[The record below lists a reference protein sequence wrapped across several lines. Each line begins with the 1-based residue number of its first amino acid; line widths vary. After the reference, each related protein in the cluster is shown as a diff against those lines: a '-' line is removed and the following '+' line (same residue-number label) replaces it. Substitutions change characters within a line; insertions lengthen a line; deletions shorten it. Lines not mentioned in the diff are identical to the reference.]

1 MWKDIQPGR
10 WDTAVGGHVDYG
22 ETVEQALYRE
32 VSEELGITE
41 YTPCFIKHYVFESQR
56 EKELVWVFT
65 TVYDGKVCPSK
76 DELAGGRFW
85 SPAEI
90 KDNIGKGVFT
100 PNFENEYQKIILPGI

>member
-1 MWKDIQPGR
+1 M
-10 WDTAVGGHVDYG
+10 
-22 ETVEQALYRE
+22 EQALHRE

-41 YTPCFIKHYVFESQR
+41 YSPHFVKHYVFESQR

-85 SPAEI
+85 SPEEI
-90 KDNIGKGVFT
+90 KANMGKGIFT
-100 PNFENEYQKIILPGI
+100 PNFENEYREVIMPQKRK